1 MTRVVLINEL
11 HVRDGCGEQALK
23 DLTACIEAA
32 HREEAGLLRYALHR
46 DADDP
51 NHLVMVEVFDDPA
64 ARAAHRNTPHLA
76 LIRTQFE
83 NWLDG
88 EPVRLGTLEPIQL
101 GDSVKG
107 SL

>member
-1 MTRVVLINEL
+1 MTHVVLINEL
-11 HVRDGCGEQALK
+11 HVRDGCGEQALQ

-32 HREEAGLLRYALHR
+32 HREEPGLRRYALHR

-51 NHLVMVEVFDDPA
+51 NRLVMVEVFDDSA

-88 EPVRLGTLEPIQL
+88 EPVRLGTFEPIQV
-101 GDSVKG
+101 GDPLKG
-107 SL
+107 TL